1 MAPHTRTSG
10 KERVT
15 NPSAR
20 NGHAGSSDP
29 SSPSPRRGATPGPGY
44 GANPSSA
51 QRTDHRSPSPLVID
65 QPRWLEREEEDKVP
79 ARRALTRRRIVMT
92 ALSVVEEDGLDALT
106 MRRVASALNVTP
118 MSLYNHVAD
127 KAELVDLM
135 VDFLI
140 GQVMVQS
147 ADDRGDW
154 EARLRALVLRNH
166 SMLRSHPGLVRVYAE
181 GVTPGP
187 NGLAAMDLA
196 VGLLRQ
202 AGFDD
207 AEAGA
212 AFMVLFQWSMG
223 TLLVGGEARTSD
235 PSMSSQEHIRA
246 LFSALPLEDM
256 PNVVATMRG
265 LSDQSNDFGLD
276 VIMAGLRARLAAK
289 KPESRRDNAS

>member
-1 MAPHTRTSG
+1 
-10 KERVT
+10 
-15 NPSAR
+15 
-20 NGHAGSSDP
+20 
-29 SSPSPRRGATPGPGY
+29 
-44 GANPSSA
+44 
-51 QRTDHRSPSPLVID
+51 
-65 QPRWLEREEEDKVP
+65 
-79 ARRALTRRRIVMT
+79 MT
-92 ALSVVEEDGLDALT
+92 ALGVVEEDGLDALT

-140 GQVMVQS
+140 GEVMVQS

-196 VGLLRQ
+196 VGLLRD

-223 TLLVGGEARTSD
+223 TLLVGGQARTSD

-256 PNVVATMRG
+256 PNVVATMPC
-265 LSDQSNDFGLD
+265 LSDHSNDFGLD

-289 KPESRRDNAS
+289 KSASRRNSAS